1 VTGVLGGLLAA
12 LMWGG
17 STVVASRSTRMIG
30 SQQVL
35 AYVMLSGLAMMLV
48 IAPAVDGVPE
58 LSWRGGGWAL
68 LGGVTSVLGL
78 GLVYAALR
86 TGKVGVV
93 APITSTE
100 GALAAV
106 FSVAF
111 LGEHLTVAVA
121 CALAVIATGVVVV
134 TSQARLAD
142 LQLRPALLALV
153 AAAVFGVG
161 LIASSRA
168 GDAIGPFWTILV
180 ARSVGVV
187 FVALPLALTGRLPRP
202 GRALPL
208 VLFSGFAEV
217 TGFAGY
223 IIGARDG
230 VAVPA
235 VLSSQFAAVAAVVS
249 FAAFGERLSR
259 LQLAGAVSITAGVA
273 AVAVMRS

>member
-30 SQQVL
+30 SLQVL

-48 IAPAVDGVPE
+48 IAPAVEGTPE
-58 LSWRGGGWAL
+58 LSWRGCGWAL
-68 LGGVTSVLGL
+68 LGGATSVSGL

-86 TGKVGVV
+86 SGKVGVV

-111 LGEHLTVAVA
+111 LGEHLTVAVS
-121 CALAVIATGVVVV
+121 CALAVIAAGVVVV
-134 TSQARLAD
+134 TSQARLPD
-142 LQLRPALLALV
+142 LQLRPALLALA

-161 LIASSRA
+161 LVASSRA

-180 ARSVGVV
+180 ARSVGVM

-208 VLFSGFAEV
+208 VVFSGVAEV

-235 VLSSQFAAVAAVVS
+235 VLSSQFAAVAAVIS
-249 FAAFGERLSR
+249 FVAFGERLTRS
-259 LQLAGAVSITAGVA
+259 QLAGAVSITAGGA
-273 AVAVMRS
+273 AVAVLRS

>member
-12 LMWGG
+12 LMWGS

-48 IAPAVDGVPE
+48 IAPAVEGTPD
-58 LSWRGGGWAL
+58 LSWRGCGWAL
-68 LGGVTSVLGL
+68 LAGVTSVSGL

-86 TGKVGVV
+86 IGKVGVV
-93 APITSTE
+93 APITSAE

-121 CALAVIATGVVVV
+121 CALAVIAAGVVVV
-134 TSQARLAD
+134 TAQARLAD
-142 LQLRPALLALV
+142 LQLRPALLSLA

-161 LIASSRA
+161 LVASSRA

-180 ARSVGVV
+180 ARAIGVM
-187 FVALPLALTGRLPRP
+187 FVAAPLALTGRLPRP

-208 VLFSGFAEV
+208 VVFSGFAEV

-235 VLSSQFAAVAAVVS
+235 VLSSQFAAVAAVIS
-249 FAAFGERLSR
+249 FAVFGERLTR

-273 AVAVMRS
+273 AVAVLRS

>member
-30 SQQVL
+30 SLQVL

-48 IAPAVDGVPE
+48 IAPAVEGTPE
-58 LSWRGGGWAL
+58 LSWRGCGWAL
-68 LGGVTSVLGL
+68 LGGATSVSGL

-86 TGKVGVV
+86 SGKVGVV

-111 LGEHLTVAVA
+111 LGEHLTVAVS
-121 CALAVIATGVVVV
+121 CALAVIAAGVVVV

-142 LQLRPALLALV
+142 LQLRPALLALA

-161 LIASSRA
+161 LVASSRA

-180 ARSVGVV
+180 ARSVGVM

-208 VLFSGFAEV
+208 VVFSGVAEV

-235 VLSSQFAAVAAVVS
+235 VLSSQFAAVAAVIS
-249 FAAFGERLSR
+249 FVAFGERLTRS
-259 LQLAGAVSITAGVA
+259 QLAGAVSITAGVA
-273 AVAVMRS
+273 AVAVLRS